1 MSKTP
6 LFSKERT
13 SPSILIPHVD
23 NKILSCLSATA
34 SKSYKGSRWLWLCP
48 LKESQQGPL
57 VAGAASSQETQ
68 SFGTWSSCL

>member
-23 NKILSCLSATA
+23 NKILSCLSAATSSPLRA
-34 SKSYKGSRWLWLCP
+34 AGGYGSVP
-48 LKESQQGPL
+48 
-57 VAGAASSQETQ
+57 
-68 SFGTWSSCL
+68 

>member
-23 NKILSCLSATA
+23 NKILSCLSAA
-34 SKSYKGSRWLWLCP
+34 VIRSYEGSRWLWLCP
-48 LKESQQGPL
+48 LKESQRDPH
-57 VAGAASSQETQ
+57 AACAASTQETQ
-68 SFGTWSSCL
+68 SFMTWSSCL

>member
-13 SPSILIPHVD
+13 SPSILIPYVD

>member
-13 SPSILIPHVD
+13 SPGILIPHVD

-34 SKSYKGSRWLWLCP
+34 GRSYEGSRWLWLCP
-48 LKESQQGPL
+48 LKESQRDPL
-57 VAGAASSQETQ
+57 VAGAASSQDTQ

>member
-23 NKILSCLSATA
+23 NKILSFV
-34 SKSYKGSRWLWLCP
+34 
-48 LKESQQGPL
+48 SQQQPAGPMRA
-57 VAGAASSQETQ
+57 AGGYGSVP
-68 SFGTWSSCL
+68 